1 MPRITKLGL
10 LDLFIAGGNALT
22 SLQLNISPIWN
33 SANCKTIDDSPQ
45 CREWVSAGLMHRES
59 QQIQACCDAHHVLH
73 SEAVPSLGR
82 VLYPPPTANSLGRQ
96 GWIASA
102 ARYKKIERS
111 GTRQN
116 MECLTCTYQRSI
128 TIPEGGVNAIAQNLR
143 IRFEA
148 EVVEYMSKIGT
159 YDEKSCDACIDGSTG
174 PAVAFCGTCRHLLCK
189 HCHDHLK
196 HGLQTVYGKLSK
208 DMRRLV
214 AFSLYCWPSPYTV
227 DLLPILLAIL
237 LALLSVI
244 LLALLSV
251 DMRTYWYRPAHPVG
265 VAKATPI
272 TIIKH
277 GGDIAKLTLLG

>member
-22 SLQLNISPIWN
+22 SLQLNIS
-33 SANCKTIDDSPQ
+33 
-45 CREWVSAGLMHRES
+45 ES

-196 HGLQTVYGKLSK
+196 HGKIIHHHELVGLDK
-208 DMRRLV
+208 DSIKPVPPIMKRNERLC
-214 AFSLYCWPSPYTV
+214 SQPHHHKEKKKE
-227 DLLPILLAIL
+227 ILL
-237 LALLSVI
+237 
-244 LLALLSV
+244 
-251 DMRTYWYRPAHPVG
+251 
-265 VAKATPI
+265 
-272 TIIKH
+272 
-277 GGDIAKLTLLG
+277 